1 MTDFRKKTSDS
12 PHSVPGV
19 KDDKGA
25 YVPAVVGAF
34 KYEGPLAIKEPDP
47 EVSLDDILG
56 KQLLALAR
64 VTKQLVM
71 ASSGGGMTKDEI
83 QSLATCI
90 KVTMDL
96 KAKEKELLDTL
107 TDEELE
113 KAAGD
118 VD

>member
-19 KDDKGA
+19 KDDNGA
-25 YVPAVVGAF
+25 YVPTPKTV
-34 KYEGPLAIKEPDP
+34 KPPL
-47 EVSLDDILG
+47 SLDRILEDQLTVLNEVTLQLLG
-56 KQLLALAR
+56 KSKL
-64 VTKQLVM
+64 
-71 ASSGGGMTKDEI
+71 SNFNKDDI
-83 QSLATCI
+83 ASLATCI

-113 KAAGD
+113 KAASAD
-118 VD
+118 